1 VIDGVMVGVSI
12 CEDIWYPGGPPTIQ
26 AYAGAEVLLNL
37 SSSPFFVGKQA
48 GRERML
54 ATRASDTGSI
64 VAYCN
69 LVGGQDELIF
79 DGNSVVFDGQ
89 GDLVARAKAFE
100 EDLLLVDLDIEDVFR
115 TRLHDPRRRWLSVAR
130 PPMPIRRRHPSPH
143 GSSRCSHARR
153 RRTGRWCSV
162 SGTTWAR
169 TASRRR

>member
-1 VIDGVMVGVSI
+1 MVGISI

-89 GDLVARAKAFE
+89 GESDRARQS
-100 EDLLLVDLDIEDVFR
+100 LR
-115 TRLHDPRRRWLSVAR
+115 G
-130 PPMPIRRRHPSPH
+130 
-143 GSSRCSHARR
+143 GSAA
-153 RRTGRWCSV
+153 G
-162 SGTTWAR
+162 
-169 TASRRR
+169 